1 MLCSSAVGAWTRC
14 ASACKGIRDSTP
26 ARRHAGCGQ
35 AARTTK
41 GTSRQAL
48 LSRRKPRE
56 AGVSIQSSE
65 CVAFE
70 TEEYRA
76 RLKGCRFAT
85 ASEYYRS
92 NYSSCPKDATRCSSS
107 INNASCN
114 VCGHMVERNRLDLGR
129 FPTIDRFDQ
138 CLGGEYRCLQA
149 TTRSAGF
156 ERMPDIFAQ
165 ARKLIF
171 DGRHIRLWR
180 AATRSRGW
188 HATPRAG

>member
-1 MLCSSAVGAWTRC
+1 MPR
-14 ASACKGIRDSTP
+14 GIVLDSTP

-92 NYSSCPKDATRCSSS
+92 NYSSSPEDATRCSSS

-114 VCGHMVERNRLDLGR
+114 ICGHMVEQNRIDLGR
-129 FPTIDRFDQ
+129 FPAFDRFDQ
-138 CLGGEYRCLQA
+138 CLQGEYRCLQA
-149 TTRSAGF
+149 TTLLSGF
-156 ERMPDIFAQ
+156 ERAPDIFSR

-171 DGRHIRLWR
+171 GRPHIRPWR
-180 AATRSRGW
+180 AAARPRGG
-188 HATPRAG
+188 HAPPRAG